1 MGKQGE
7 KEFKRLFNEAVKYN
21 PDAAQQITER
31 IQGNAVSSSVP
42 FEQMLEMQF
51 AKRATSQ
58 HGVKGLQQFQKM
70 QRNN

>member
-1 MGKQGE
+1 MTENFNLALTFSLKWEGE
-7 KEFKRLFNEAVKYN
+7 YSFDK
-21 PDAAQQITER
+21 
-31 IQGNAVSSSVP
+31 
-42 FEQMLEMQF
+42 MLEMQF